1 MIFTNINPNIKNE
14 LLKHIKLITK
24 EYFRGEK
31 IFLEN
36 ELCSSIAIIKRGV
49 IKAVQNFEDGHEK
62 IIRILNPNEI
72 IGLSLIFSSNPFY
85 KASFYCETLSTI
97 QFIDKQDLLYLME
110 QNNQIKSN
118 ILSLIS
124 DYSNKLSDHI
134 KLLSYKTIRQKLCA
148 FLYNEY
154 KRTKA
159 TSFLILYT
167 KTELASF
174 LNIERPSLSLELS
187 KLIKEGIIANQNK
200 LYTIILL
207 KKLEKE
213 L

>member
-14 LLKHIKLITK
+14 LLKHIKFITK

-97 QFIDKQDLLYLME
+97 QFIDKQDLLFLME

-159 TSFLILYT
+159 TSFLIQYT

-187 KLIKEGIIANQNK
+187 KLVKEGIIANQNK

-207 KKLEKE
+207 KELEKE